1 MTKKQLVALSVFL
14 LIVAVFFVVSA
25 ILAHVH
31 DNTLV
36 VEWQSWF
43 GIIKDAVEQIPPE
56 ETDEVVETSKIL
68 LNLLK
73 I

>member
-1 MTKKQLVALSVFL
+1 MTKKQWVVLSVFL
-14 LIVAVFFVVSA
+14 FIVAAFFVVSA

-56 ETDEVVETSKIL
+56 ETEEVVETLMIM
-68 LNLLK
+68 
-73 I
+73 